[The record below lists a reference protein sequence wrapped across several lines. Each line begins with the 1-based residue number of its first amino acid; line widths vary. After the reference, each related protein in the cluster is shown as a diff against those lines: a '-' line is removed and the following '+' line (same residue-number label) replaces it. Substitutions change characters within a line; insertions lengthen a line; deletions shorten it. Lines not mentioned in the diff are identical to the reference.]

1 MNTENLSSDLLN
13 LFIGEFPNNETNLP
27 LHIFECLKNT
37 SGVIDEASKQKLKV
51 ALANFSLENVF
62 DEEKY
67 VLNGSKYTVLDALD
81 INKKQNYSIFTKH
94 KIDTFSFLNY
104 LSSNFYEIDLN
115 STHEEIELIS
125 EALLG
130 VYERTQYYRE
140 LGEINLEE
148 QLGDIN
154 IELHR
159 LGKYLHWQIC
169 DEFSLRGRA
178 DFSDLTP
185 MITSAVLIKTYVLT
199 DISQCN
205 GKCGKIYTT
214 LEENT
219 GVTCECGGE
228 ILLAPPMLKVENI
241 SFVIPN
247 EIENIVTDSE
257 ESSPKSLI
265 NLINKT
271 FPNRKLLLLLNQLG
285 EYRMREKIIIPSDAI
300 FNYKDTNDIIQ
311 VNFIYEIK
319 DKKEI
324 YIFACITDTRYTDS
338 CFISSVSL
346 PVIMRDIQNGLKG
359 EFNWE
364 QVISKSELR
373 DWKVTKFIKGK
384 ELEKISSFKEI
395 DELYQGDVK
404 DV

>member
-1 MNTENLSSDLLN
+1 MNIENLSSDLLN
-13 LFIGEFPNNETNLP
+13 LYIGEFPDNETNLP
-27 LHIFECLKNT
+27 LHIFECFKNT
-37 SGVIDEASKQKLKV
+37 SGDIDKTSKQQLKA
-51 ALANFSLENVF
+51 ALANFSLDDVF
-62 DEEKY
+62 DEAKY
-67 VLNGSKYTVLDALD
+67 MLNGSKYTVLDAFD
-81 INKKQNYSIFTKH
+81 INKKQNYSILTKH

-104 LSSNFYEIDLN
+104 LSSNFYDIDLN
-115 STHEEIELIS
+115 SIHEEIELIS

-130 VYERTQYYRE
+130 VYKRTQYYRE
-140 LGEINLEE
+140 LGEINLEK
-148 QLGDIN
+148 QLEDIN
-154 IELHR
+154 IDLHK

-169 DEFSLRGRA
+169 DELSLRGRA
-178 DFSDLTP
+178 DFSGLTP
-185 MITSAVLIKTYVLT
+185 MITGAVLIKAYVLT
-199 DISQCN
+199 DVSQCN

-219 GVTCECGGE
+219 SVICDCGGE

-247 EIENIVTDSE
+247 EIENIITDLE

-285 EYRMREKIIIPSDAI
+285 EYKMRENIIIPSDAI
-300 FNYKDTNDIIQ
+300 FTYKDTNDIIQ
-311 VNFIYEIK
+311 INFIYEIK
-319 DKKEI
+319 GKKEI
-324 YIFACITDTRYTDS
+324 YIFACITDTRYTDN

-346 PVIMRDIQNGLKG
+346 PVIMRDIKNGLKG

-373 DWKVTKFIKGK
+373 GWKVTKFIKGK
-384 ELEKISSFKEI
+384 ELEKISNFKEI
-395 DELYQGDVK
+395 DEIYQGDVK